1 MELYEAVVAEDV
13 GKVKKYLS
21 EGQSP
26 VDYVDDK
33 VNILFVFFEID
44 EEILFY
50 KDQRKRNSIASCCL
64 ARQSKWNVEA
74 IFTVSYTHLTLPTIY
89 SV

>member
-1 MELYEAVVAEDV
+1 MELYKAVVVNDI

-26 VDYVDDK
+26 VDYVDVE

-50 KDQRKRNSIASCCL
+50 KALR
-64 ARQSKWNVEA
+64 
-74 IFTVSYTHLTLPTIY
+74 
-89 SV
+89 